1 MESQEERQ
9 CIPSQGGEGTAS
21 FQKILEKLEH
31 IRVSVCRGRQEGEC
45 RKESPLINSWDAP
58 QGKVGLAQ
66 PWVHSIDFR
75 IQQAPCS
82 NPDFTTDRD
91 VLEKTA

>member
-1 MESQEERQ
+1 MMTPTYAKLGKSTEKTSF
-9 CIPSQGGEGTAS
+9 EG
-21 FQKILEKLEH
+21 
-31 IRVSVCRGRQEGEC
+31 R
-45 RKESPLINSWDAP
+45 PLIHSWDAP

-75 IQQAPCS
+75 IQQAPSS